1 MVARTMTH
9 QEKRIVQKVLLT
21 LLKQKQLFSSGL
33 CGWVNELY
41 SRRLISGEELDV
53 TRVYIDS
60 NRPNKYSSLSAYVS
74 YDSKYYWPEGK
85 IERRLQWINKHLD
98 ILSS

>member
-21 LLKQKQLFSSGL
+21 LLKHKELFSSGL
-33 CGWVNELY
+33 CGWVNEL
-41 SRRLISGEELDV
+41 SSCRLISGEEFDV
-53 TRVYIDS
+53 IRVYIDS
-60 NRPNKYSSLSAYVS
+60 NRPSKYSSLGAYL
-74 YDSKYYWPEGK
+74 YRKNNFYWPPY
-85 IERRLQWINKHLD
+85 RLKPRLRWINKHLD